1 MKRLPTENASS
12 NGDGEPASRSVASGS
27 ERTRGSGTSW
37 VRTAALGYGIIFLT
51 FGVVGGWAAVAKID
65 RAVSAP
71 GVVAIDTNRKTV
83 EHLEGGI
90 VREILVKEGEA
101 VAERA
106 ILFRLENVQA
116 KANYELN
123 ENQLHALL
131 AAEARLVAERD
142 EKSDITWPE
151 EIAPSSTGVWDTKAW
166 DKQVMANQ
174 TAEFNKR
181 RLSLQ
186 GQVEVLKSRTDQLR
200 DVVHGTELEKE
211 STENQVDYINK
222 ELTGLR
228 ELSKQKLIP
237 ATRLYAMER
246 ERERIQG
253 SIGEAIAEMLKSS
266 EQIGEYNLQIL
277 QLKEK
282 FQEQVAG
289 SLTEVRQKLADTR
302 EKIAVTK
309 DVLRRVE
316 VVAPVAGTAQN
327 LKVFTIGQ
335 VVCAGEPLL
344 DIVPKNEHLI
354 IEVQIS
360 PNDIDGVLAGQKAEI
375 RFPAFH
381 SRTIPL
387 ILGHLETV
395 SKDRLD
401 DETSKQPYYR
411 GIVGLD
417 STDVPDEWRSRVR
430 AGMPAEVIVATGER
444 TVLSYFV
451 SPLTST
457 LRRGFIE

>member
-1 MKRLPTENASS
+1 MKSLPVEKTSGNR
-12 NGDGEPASRSVASGS
+12 DDKPAS
-27 ERTRGSGTSW
+27 SW
-37 VRTAALGYGIIFLT
+37 VRIAALGYMLIFLT

-83 EHLEGGI
+83 QHLEGGI

-101 VAERA
+101 VAQGA
-106 ILFRLENVQA
+106 TLFRLENVQA
-116 KANYELN
+116 KANYQLS
-123 ENQLHALL
+123 ENQLHSLL
-131 AAEARLVAERD
+131 ATEARLVAERD
-142 EKSDITWPE
+142 EKGDIAWPE
-151 EIAPSSTGVWDTKAW
+151 EIARPGSSGAWDTKAW
-166 DKQVMANQ
+166 DNQAMADQ

-181 RLSLQ
+181 RSSLQ
-186 GQVEVLKSRTDQLR
+186 GQVEVLRSRIDQLR
-200 DVVHGTELEKE
+200 DEIHGVQLEKE
-211 STENQVDYINK
+211 STENQVGYINK

-228 ELSKQKLIP
+228 ELNEKKLVP
-237 ATRLYAMER
+237 TTRLYAMER
-246 ERERIQG
+246 ERERLQG
-253 SIGEAIAEMLKSS
+253 SIGEAIANIAKSTG
-266 EQIGEYNLQIL
+266 QIDEYNIQIQ

-282 FQEQVAG
+282 FQEQIAS
-289 SLTEVRQKLADTR
+289 SLTDVRQKVADIR
-302 EKIAVTK
+302 EKIAITK
-309 DVLRRVE
+309 DVLRRIE

-335 VVCAGEPLL
+335 VMGPGEPFM

-354 IEVQIS
+354 VEVQFS
-360 PNDIDGVLAGQKAEI
+360 PNDIDGVLIGQQAEI

-381 SRTIPL
+381 SRMIPL
-387 ILGHLETV
+387 ILGHLESV
-395 SKDRLD
+395 SRDRLV

-417 STDVPDEWRSRVR
+417 STDIPDEWRSRVR
-430 AGMPAEVIVATGER
+430 AGMPAEVIVASGER

-457 LRRGFIE
+457 LRKGFIE

>member
-1 MKRLPTENASS
+1 MKSLPAENPSG
-12 NGDGEPASRSVASGS
+12 NGNSKVLATYVGTGHERHPEP
-27 ERTRGSGTSW
+27 ETSW
-37 VRTAALGYGIIFLT
+37 VRVAALGYGLIILT
-51 FGVVGGWAAVAKID
+51 FGVLGGWAAVAKID
-65 RAVSAP
+65 RAVSAA

-83 EHLEGGI
+83 QHLEGGI

-101 VAERA
+101 VAQGA
-106 ILFRLENVQA
+106 VLFRLENVQA
-116 KANYELN
+116 KADYELN
-123 ENQLHALL
+123 ENQLHSLL

-142 EKSDITWPE
+142 EKGDIAWPE
-151 EIAPSSTGVWDTKAW
+151 EIAPSSSSVWD
-166 DKQVMANQ
+166 QVMADQ

-181 RLSLQ
+181 RSSLQ

-200 DVVHGTELEKE
+200 DEVRGTELEKV
-211 STENQVDYINK
+211 SAENQVDYINK

-228 ELSKQKLIP
+228 ALNEQKLIP
-237 ATRLYAMER
+237 TTRLYAMER
-246 ERERIQG
+246 ERERLQG
-253 SIGEAIAEMLKSS
+253 SIGEAIAQVAKSH
-266 EQIGEYNLQIL
+266 EQIGEYNLQIQ

-282 FQEQVAG
+282 FQEQVAS
-289 SLTEVRQKLADTR
+289 SLTDVRQKIADVR

-316 VVAPVAGTAQN
+316 VIAPVAGTVQN

-335 VVCAGEPLL
+335 VLRPGESLL
-344 DIVPKNEHLI
+344 DIVPKNEHLN
-354 IEVQIS
+354 IEVQFS
-360 PNDIDGVLAGQKAEI
+360 PNDIDGVLVGQKAEI

-381 SRTIPL
+381 SRVIPL
-387 ILGHLETV
+387 ILGHLESV
-395 SKDRLD
+395 SMDRLV

-417 STDVPDEWRSRVR
+417 STDIPEEWRSRVR
-430 AGMPAEVIVATGER
+430 AGMPAEVIVASGER

-457 LRRGFIE
+457 LRKGFIE